1 MRAKLIFNCDD
12 VEERRLLACAIRS
25 NELAL
30 ACWELKHNGFRL
42 FERFLDTYGDGL
54 TDTQIEKLEELQ
66 RELLDIIPNNL
77 DELVS

>member
-42 FERFLDTYGDGL
+42 FERLLDTYEF